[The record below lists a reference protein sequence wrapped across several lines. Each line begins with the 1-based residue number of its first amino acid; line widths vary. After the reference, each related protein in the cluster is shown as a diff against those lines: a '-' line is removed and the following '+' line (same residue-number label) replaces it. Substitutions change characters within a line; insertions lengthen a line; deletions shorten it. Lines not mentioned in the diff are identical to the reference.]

1 MAEAPSP
8 SDEGTQEPTDT
19 PDAAD
24 AADTQVV
31 DPAATSATDTE
42 TPDANDPANSSA
54 ADGPEPGEGSDDAK
68 GPQTL
73 LEAVEAAVKPTED
86 ADPSPAEGKK
96 DATDQADKPDADA
109 AKDDADGKKA
119 DDKDGDKADDEPPP
133 FHEHPRWKKL
143 NEEKS
148 ALEKENAGFKEASGA
163 IDRLESFMTEQNL
176 STEDFNQLLHI
187 GSLVKNDPKAAL
199 EALTPLVIQL
209 QEVTGN
215 TVPADIQQAIDQG
228 HVTEDYGRQLAV
240 ARATTTLTQVQAD
253 RSNHRLETEQ
263 QTTAVNALGAAAS
276 TWENEWQASD
286 PDYPAK
292 ADRVREKIE
301 LAIHRG
307 DVAPQNAQDVRAM
320 CEKFKAE
327 VETELRS
334 LLPKPKAVAASP
346 TSTTGGGPSTGPTPK
361 NLFEVIEQT
370 VGAGQ
375 A

>member
-8 SDEGTQEPTDT
+8 SDEGTQEPKT

-24 AADTQVV
+24 AADTPEV
-31 DPAATSATDTE
+31 DPAATSATDTTE
-42 TPDANDPANSSA
+42 TPDANDPANSSP
-54 ADGPEPGEGSDDAK
+54 ADGPGPTEGSDAK

-86 ADPSPAEGKK
+86 ADPSPAEGKQ
-96 DATDQADKPDADA
+96 DAADQGDKPDADA
-109 AKDDADGKKA
+109 ADKDDADGKKA
-119 DDKDGDKADDEPPP
+119 AAKDDDKADDEPPP
-133 FHEHPRWKKL
+133 FHEHPRWKQL
-143 NEEKS
+143 VEEKA
-148 ALEKENAGFKEASGA
+148 ALEKENAGFKEANDT
-163 IDRLESFMTEQNL
+163 IDRLEIYMNDQNL
-176 STEDFNQLLHI
+176 STDDFNNLLHI

-199 EALTPLVIQL
+199 EALTPLVAQL

-215 TVPADIQQAIDQG
+215 TIPADIQQAIDQG

-240 ARATTTLTQVQAD
+240 ARATTSLTQVRAD
-253 RSNHRLETEQ
+253 RSNLRLETEQ
-263 QTTAVNALGAAAS
+263 QATAVNALGAAAS
-276 TWENEWQASD
+276 TWEGEWQAND

-307 DVAPQNAQDVRAM
+307 DVPQDAKAVRAM
-320 CEKFKAE
+320 CEKFKGE

-334 LLPKPKAVAASP
+334 LLPKPKAVAVSP
-346 TSTTGGGPSTGPTPK
+346 TSTTGGGPSTGPKPA